1 VWGGPGL
8 FLREENGMA
17 VLDDKSRTTDS
28 GDGGTY
34 VPIRVGPPPS
44 PIGRVLSV
52 AFGIAAVATW
62 FARFPG
68 VSIGFITVS
77 VVLNLWDLAA
87 NRPSGGSADRAAAAR
102 NVASGSRQ

>member
-1 VWGGPGL
+1 
-8 FLREENGMA
+8 MA
-17 VLDDKSRTTDS
+17 PADDKSTTTVS

-34 VPIRVGPPPS
+34 VPIKVGPPPS

-62 FARFPG
+62 FAHFPG

-77 VVLNLWDLAA
+77 AVLNLVDLFA
-87 NRPSGGSADRAAAAR
+87 NRPSVGYVEGGPAR
-102 NVASGSRQ
+102 NVASEPRQ